1 MIVGNLLFLEGKSNQ
16 NNRRGAKLKEVDTP
30 TVRHRHIQGIFSFR
44 YRNSDF
50 HLQRLGF
57 SER

>member
-1 MIVGNLLFLEGKSNQ
+1 MLFLEGKSNQ